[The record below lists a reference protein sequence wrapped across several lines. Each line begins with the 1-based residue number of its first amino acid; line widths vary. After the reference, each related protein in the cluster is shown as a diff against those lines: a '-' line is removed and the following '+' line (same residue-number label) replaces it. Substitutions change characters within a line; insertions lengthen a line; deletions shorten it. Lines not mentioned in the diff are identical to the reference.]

1 MSDIERAKAEIKAML
16 LRFWENH
23 KNFDDRNLKDIKD
36 VMELGIF
43 LDKTYGKQ
51 LVIEAILELNK
62 EKEIEFEKAR
72 AEFYKRVREIA
83 KK

>member
-16 LRFWENH
+16 LSFYEKH

-36 VMELGIF
+36 AMELGIF

-62 EKEIEFEKAR
+62 EIEIEFEKAR